1 MRQIVILALLFFITY
16 ALQFLQWGSESELNP
31 KSMASLGFILLA
43 AYVAGDFFARF
54 KLPKISGYIV
64 TGIICGPYVINL
76 LSKGVVSDLRALDDL
91 ALGLIALTAGG
102 ELKLTA
108 LRRGL
113 KSVLYII
120 GFQVIVVFTG
130 VTACVLMARPLLPF
144 LSQSPLST
152 TIAAAL
158 CFGITAVAKSPAST
172 IAIITETK
180 ARGVVTE
187 RVLSITVI
195 KDVLVVI
202 AFAFILSI
210 AKRLSV
216 EPTIGQG
223 AVTAVF
229 TEVAASLLMGAVLGA
244 LTVFYIKYINAEML
258 LFIIGLVFAGTAF
271 AHWLELEAIL
281 MFMVAGFVVENF
293 SSHGQALIETIER
306 ASLPVYVVF
315 FAIAGAD
322 INIPVLRQTL
332 LVASILVAVRLLT
345 TYLGTFLGSVLAGD
359 PPPVRRYAWMGF
371 ITQAGVSLGLA
382 TIVEQTFPSWGPH
395 FKTLIVATI
404 AVNQIIGPI
413 AFKLALDQS
422 GETEV
427 ARERTLTLAEQ
438 PAPGP

>member
-1 MRQIVILALLFFITY
+1 MRQIIILALLFFITY

-43 AYVAGDFFARF
+43 AYVAGGFFARF

-64 TGIICGPYVINL
+64 TGIVCGPYVINL
-76 LSKGVVSDLRALDDL
+76 LSKGVVSDLRVLDDL

-108 LRRGL
+108 LRRDL

-120 GFQVIVVFTG
+120 GFLVIVVFAG
-130 VTACVLMARPLLPF
+130 VTACVLAARPLLPF
-144 LSQSPLST
+144 LSESPLT
-152 TIAAAL
+152 TIAVAL
-158 CFGITAVAKSPAST
+158 CFGITAVATSPAST
-172 IAIITETK
+172 IAIITETR
-180 ARGVVTE
+180 ASGIVTE

-210 AKRLSV
+210 AKHLSL
-216 EPTIGQG
+216 EPTIGQS
-223 AVTAVF
+223 AVTTVF
-229 TEVAASLLMGAVLGA
+229 TEVAASLLMGVVLGV
-244 LTVFYIKYINAEML
+244 LTVLYIRYINAEML

-293 SSHGQALIETIER
+293 SSHGQELIETIER

-315 FAIAGAD
+315 FAIAGAG
-322 INIPVLRQTL
+322 INLPVLRQTL
-332 LVASILVAVRLLT
+332 LIASILVAVRLLT
-345 TYLGTFLGSVLAGD
+345 TYLGTFLGSALAGD
-359 PPPVRRYAWMGF
+359 PPQVRRYAWMGF

-382 TIVEQTFPSWGPH
+382 TIVEQTFPTWGPH

-404 AVNQIIGPI
+404 AMNLIIGPI
-413 AFKLALDQS
+413 AFKVALDRS
-422 GETEV
+422 GETEEM
-427 ARERTLTLAEQ
+427 RERTLTLAEQ